1 MNPFIRAD
9 ILYILSPENR
19 EIFHVLAQRH
29 CVCVCVCLPIF
40 EGVALEMNERRAETG
55 LSSSLKDTALPQTPS
70 KEFAG

>member
-1 MNPFIRAD
+1 VNPFIRAD

-19 EIFHVLAQRH
+19 EIFQVLAQRH

-40 EGVALEMNERRAETG
+40 KGVALEKDEERVEMG